1 MTIERIKT
9 GIPGLDEILSGGIPK
24 DSLFLIAGPAGVGK
38 TVMCVQ
44 IVYNNILQGRKA
56 VFVSFDEGKKLI
68 RYMKSFGWDLEALIN
83 EGKLALLDF
92 IAIKER
98 GVSDYVN
105 IMLQKIR
112 EMNAEIAVID
122 SITTLVLSM
131 PEPAEARIIIDLL
144 RRMKPPGTTII
155 ATANM
160 SMGSKKIGVGVE
172 EIIADGVILLRR
184 YFYKGEQRIK
194 LIVMKLRGSDHSRK
208 FHEVLIT
215 NKGVEVMMIA

>member
-1 MTIERIKT
+1 MSIERIRT
-9 GIPGLDEILSGGIPK
+9 GVPGLDEVLGGGIPK

-44 IVYNNILQGRKA
+44 IVYNNVLQGKRA
-56 VFVSFDEGKKLI
+56 VFVSFDEGRKLI
-68 RYMKSFGWDLEALIN
+68 EYMKGFGWDLEALIN

-92 IAIKER
+92 VAIKER
-98 GVSDYVN
+98 GVPDYIN
-105 IMLQKIR
+105 MILQRIQ
-112 EMNAEIAVID
+112 EMKAEIAVID
-122 SITTLVLSM
+122 SLTTLVLSM
-131 PEPAEARIIIDLL
+131 PEPAEARIVIDLL
-144 RRMKPPGTTII
+144 RKMKPPGTTII

-172 EIIADGVILLRR
+172 EIIADGVLLLKR

-194 LIVMKLRGSDHSRK
+194 LLVVKLRGSQHSRK

-215 NKGVEVMMIA
+215 NKGIEVMMVA

>member
-1 MTIERIKT
+1 MSIERIRT
-9 GIPGLDEILSGGIPK
+9 GVPGLDEVLGGGIPK

-44 IVYNNILQGRKA
+44 IVYNNVLQGKRA
-56 VFVSFDEGKKLI
+56 VFVSFDEGRKLI
-68 RYMKSFGWDLEALIN
+68 EYMKGFGWDLEALIN

-92 IAIKER
+92 VAIKER
-98 GVSDYVN
+98 GVPDYVN
-105 IMLQKIR
+105 IILQRIQ
-112 EMNAEIAVID
+112 EMKAEIAVID
-122 SITTLVLSM
+122 SLTTLVLSM
-131 PEPAEARIIIDLL
+131 PEPAEARIVIDLL
-144 RRMKPPGTTII
+144 RKMKPPGTTII

-172 EIIADGVILLRR
+172 EIIADGVLLLKR

-194 LIVMKLRGSDHSRK
+194 LLVVKLRGSQHSRK

-215 NKGVEVMMIA
+215 NKGIEVMMVA

>member
-68 RYMKSFGWDLEALIN
+68 RYMKSFGWDLEPLIN

-92 IAIKER
+92 IAIKEK

>member
-172 EIIADGVILLRR
+172 EIIADGVILLKR